1 VRRRCRRSDVAL
13 REERV
18 ETDEVRLFDHQIDPG
33 VVSEAVSDGDEWLAI
48 RERILAAEILIV
60 ATPTWL
66 GQPSSV
72 FRRVLERM
80 DAFLSE
86 TYSNFQ
92 RSLPGT

>member
-1 VRRRCRRSDVAL
+1 
-13 REERV
+13 
-18 ETDEVRLFDHQIDPG
+18 
-33 VVSEAVSDGDEWLAI
+33 VSEAVSDGDEWLAI

-66 GQPSSV
+66 GQPSSIS
-72 FRRVLERM
+72 RRVLERM

-92 RSLPGT
+92 RSLAGT